1 MNFIDDE
8 NKDKNE
14 NNDSDKDDNMF
25 KMILN
30 TEHILLSYS
39 KLLAL
44 TQRVNSTVL
53 GTVDV

>member
-8 NKDKNE
+8 NKHKNE

-30 TEHILLSYS
+30 TEHILL
-39 KLLAL
+39 
-44 TQRVNSTVL
+44 TQNCWH
-53 GTVDV
+53 

>member
-44 TQRVNSTVL
+44 TREL
-53 GTVDV
+53 IALF